1 MYFNGKPIMSNITV
15 YGVNTLRT
23 LRVHWTLQELGIAY
37 QTHPIKSRSEQ
48 TKTSICRAINPE

>member
-23 LRVHWTLQELGIAY
+23 LLVHWTLQKLNIAY
-37 QTHPIKSRSEQ
+37 QTHSIQSRSEQ
-48 TKTSICRAINPE
+48 TQTSIYQ